1 MSSGSL
7 KYWLCVLLPWRSE
20 SKLVCFCGQ
29 RVCYKTE
36 YCFFWFQILT
46 AFHQAPKNFLQPYV
60 LVFSPVTPLVSPL
73 GLNWSSLGS
82 VCCLLLNLFPFLW
95 PIHLQDVE
103 FLYVTVCYRV
113 WRHISVTLRADSRWR
128 QSDWSGHAPCQRML
142 MQHLPVCQ
150 KGVNLQVGEE
160 QYSLLDEPDSE
171 N

>member
-7 KYWLCVLLPWRSE
+7 EYWLCVLLPWRSE
-20 SKLVCFCGQ
+20 SKLVCFSGQ
-29 RVCYKTE
+29 TVCYETE
-36 YCFFWFQILT
+36 YNFFWFQILT
-46 AFHQAPKNFLQPYV
+46 AFHQAPKNSLQTYV
-60 LVFSPVTPLVSPL
+60 FTPVTPFVSPL

-103 FLYVTVCYRV
+103 FLYVAVCCRV
-113 WRHISVTLRADSRWR
+113 WRHISVTLRADSWWR
-128 QSDWSGHAPCQRML
+128 QSDWSGRTPCQRML

-150 KGVNLQVGEE
+150 KGGDLQVGEE